1 MHTTYAKKALDYQ
14 LIPIVKQNVGGQ
26 EQIW

>member
-1 MHTTYAKKALDYQ
+1 MHTAYAKKALDYQ
-14 LIPIVKQNVGGQ
+14 LISIVKQNAGDQ

>member
-1 MHTTYAKKALDYQ
+1 MHTAYAKKALDYQ
-14 LIPIVKQNVGGQ
+14 LISIVKQNAGGQ